1 MNLFISIDEWFWL
14 FFMCVLQLNFWYL
27 NHNFS
32 GIFILMLSK
41 KTFRYKKTAIGKTI
55 AVFEANKLT
64 FLWLF

>member
-55 AVFEANKLT
+55 AVF
-64 FLWLF
+64 